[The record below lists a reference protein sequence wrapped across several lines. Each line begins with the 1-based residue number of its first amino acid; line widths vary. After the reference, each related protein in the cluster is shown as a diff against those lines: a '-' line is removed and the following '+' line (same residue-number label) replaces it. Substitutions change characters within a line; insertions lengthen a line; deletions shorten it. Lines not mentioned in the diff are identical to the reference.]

1 LGWFTLL
8 LMFELETYT
17 LDDDAWTGWVE
28 YTVRG
33 LRWLCYLMI
42 AHNVYALMV
51 AVSGLSATVPVEDVA
66 DLCAMSESNVSYV
79 YNLEYTPITLQNC
92 TTLSDA
98 SRYYWIA
105 GGPVISDID
114 GLELERRFAWLD
126 LGEAI
131 VWLLVIATIE
141 LVVRLQGDGIA
152 GGAIVSVTG
161 KLKLVLY
168 LCLIAAGI
176 YWASYSHW
184 LYLWDELVWILGFAA
199 IEMNVSEWRNELL
212 SGANDDVD
220 TTSSR

>member
-1 LGWFTLL
+1 
-8 LMFELETYT
+8 
-17 LDDDAWTGWVE
+17 
-28 YTVRG
+28 
-33 LRWLCYLMI
+33 
-42 AHNVYALMV
+42 
-51 AVSGLSATVPVEDVA
+51 
-66 DLCAMSESNVSYV
+66 
-79 YNLEYTPITLQNC
+79 
-92 TTLSDA
+92 LSDA

-141 LVVRLQGDGIA
+141 LVVRLQGHGVA
-152 GGAIVSVTG
+152 SGAVVAAIS

-176 YWASYSHW
+176 FWAGYSHW

-199 IEMNVSEWRNELL
+199 IEMNISGWRNDLL
-212 SGANDDVD
+212 SGANDNVD
-220 TTSSR
+220 TTSNH